1 MKERFDVASFKTS
14 KLVTNAYSTSFSLGI
29 MLLGKSIKKSI
40 YSIYGFVRYADEI
53 VDSFEGYNQKELLCE
68 FIDDYHKALK
78 REISLNPVLNSFQ
91 KVVNM
96 YQIHSLVDDFLE
108 SMKKDLGEIKYSTEE
123 EYKQYI
129 YGSADVVGLMCLKVF
144 VHGDESKYKELKPYA
159 EKLGSA
165 FQKVN
170 FLRDFSDDFKN
181 LGRSY
186 FPNIQC
192 GNIDHHTKQ
201 EIIEDIKED
210 FSQAL
215 IGIQKLPNNCKFG
228 VYVAYTYYLSL
239 LRKIS
244 LKKPEEI
251 LQSRIR
257 IPNYRK
263 VFLLVSSYFRYKINV
278 L

>member
-1 MKERFDVASFKTS
+1 MKERFDTSSYKTS
-14 KLVTNAYSTSFSLGI
+14 KLITNAYSTSFSLGI
-29 MLLGKSIKKSI
+29 MLLGKSIKNSI

-53 VDSFEGYNQKELLCE
+53 VDSFEGYNQKELLDE
-68 FIDDYHKALK
+68 FIDDYHKALERK
-78 REISLNPVLNSFQ
+78 ISLNPILNSFQ
-91 KVVNM
+91 EVVNKHK
-96 YQIHSLVDDFLE
+96 IHSLVEDFLV

-144 VHGDESKYKELKPYA
+144 VDGNEEKYQELKPYA

-186 FPNIQC
+186 FPNIEC
-192 GNIDHHTKQ
+192 GNIDHHTKR
-201 EIIEDIKED
+201 EIIDDIRAD
-210 FSQAL
+210 FSEAL
-215 IGIQKLPNNCKFG
+215 IGIRKLPNNCKFG

-244 LKKPEEI
+244 LKQPEEI
-251 LQSRIR
+251 LHSRIR